1 MAKKIDDDFLYKY
14 MSQAEEK
21 WIEAIE
27 NTQQEPHI
35 YTKKFQREL
44 KKIIRDSQK
53 SKTIRKQMT
62 YLRRIAAVIAITLTI
77 LFAGCMSSEA
87 ARTKLFEIIKKIY
100 EDCTEYIYDTGTGES
115 MDQEFLFI
123 EPSYLPEGYS
133 ESGRIEEIGVV
144 IYQKESEGEE
154 TKIECYESLA
164 DGLAVLL
171 DTEGAKIVEGEISG
185 TKVEYF
191 TNKGTS
197 YLYWTDE
204 DTYYNIMGNINME
217 EIIKMGKSIIDS
229 EEYQN
234 KNK

>member
-14 MSQAEEK
+14 MPRAEEK
-21 WIEAIE
+21 WMEAIE
-27 NTQQEPHI
+27 NTEQEPHI

-44 KKIIRDSQK
+44 KKIIRDSK
-53 SKTIRKQMT
+53 RSKTIRKQMT

-77 LFAGCMSSEA
+77 FFAGCMSSEA
-87 ARTKLFEIIKKIY
+87 ARAKLFEIIKNVY
-100 EDCTEYIYDTGTGES
+100 EDCTEYFYNHSSSKLLNRELI
-115 MDQEFLFI
+115 FI
-123 EPSYLPEGYS
+123 EPSYLPEGYQES
-133 ESGRIEEIGVV
+133 ERIEEMGVV

-154 TKIECYESLA
+154 TQIEYYEALVR
-164 DGLAVLL
+164 GLGVVL
-171 DTEGAKIVEGEISG
+171 DTEGATIEEGEISG

-191 TNKGTS
+191 TNKGNS

-204 DTYYNIMGNINME
+204 DTYYRIVGK
-217 EIIKMGKSIIDS
+217 IKMKEMFKIGKSIIDS